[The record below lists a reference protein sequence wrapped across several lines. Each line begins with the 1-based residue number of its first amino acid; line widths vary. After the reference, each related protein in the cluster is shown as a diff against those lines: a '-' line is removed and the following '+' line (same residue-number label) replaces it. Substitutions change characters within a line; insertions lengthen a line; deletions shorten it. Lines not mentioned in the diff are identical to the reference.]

1 MTNDQIFI
9 DTPSNEER
17 FRIFNENA
25 NDFTFYQVFDPGR
38 IAYNNML
45 SAESIDLIENVDLKV
60 ALSEYYDYN
69 YLGGV
74 QNRIMVLNR
83 RVVDES
89 YPKLFTKEF
98 VSNTIGISSK
108 MPAVSNLDIAT
119 DEKLLSDLFGIK
131 MIIFNQ
137 NELIIDTQNRNQE
150 LVSLLN
156 SDLKEN

>member
-1 MTNDQIFI
+1 
-9 DTPSNEER
+9 
-17 FRIFNENA
+17 
-25 NDFTFYQVFDPGR
+25 
-38 IAYNNML
+38 ML
-45 SAESIDLIENVDLKV
+45 SAESIDLIENGDLKV

-98 VSNTIGISSK
+98 VSNTLGISSK
-108 MPAVSNLDIAT
+108 MPAVSDLDIAT

-137 NELIIDTQNRNQE
+137 NELIIDTHNRNQE